1 MMNNPMNHAPPHPVV
16 NTPQGTVTLLP
27 PTRDLLQ
34 FIHELLPMG
43 LIGVQPP
50 DDGARF
56 GVVMQ
61 CGRHELFAV
70 KQQPV
75 ECSPEQ
81 SRTSYLANSLL
92 IAGSLKRY
100 LARGFGGVF
109 IPCPYLR
116 DKGAKGVEA
125 GIAHFGF
132 PSPKGREVLE
142 YDPSGA
148 FDGNFGH
155 GFTAMLT
162 GFIEDLQAT
171 SLETGITLF
180 TTLGLDARPRLE
192 LGTIGFSFM
201 VAGPEVVCLKTRIT
215 EEDPAWTVLRSTGID
230 SVYHVPSL
238 PYDVEEKDLRITKPS
253 SPILE
258 K

>member
-1 MMNNPMNHAPPHPVV
+1 MPEPTPHPVV

-43 LIGVQPP
+43 IIGVQPP
-50 DDGARF
+50 RDGARF

-61 CGRHELFAV
+61 CDRHELFAV

-81 SRTSYLANSLL
+81 SRTSYLAHSLL
-92 IAGSLKRY
+92 IAGSLQRY
-100 LARGFGGVF
+100 LTRGFGGVLL
-109 IPCPYLR
+109 PCPYLR

-132 PSPKGREVLE
+132 PSPKGRETLE
-142 YDPSGA
+142 YDADRA
-148 FDGNFGH
+148 FDDTFGR

-171 SLETGITLF
+171 SEETGITLI
-180 TTLGLDARPRLE
+180 TPIGLDPRPRLA
-192 LGTIGFSFM
+192 LGTLGFSFM
-201 VAGPEVVCLKTRIT
+201 VVGPCVVCLKTQVT
-215 EEDPAWTVLRSTGID
+215 EQDPAWTILRSTGLD
-230 SVYHVPSL
+230 RVYHVPSL
-238 PYDVEEKDLRITKPS
+238 PYAVEEKDLRITKPS